1 MNFLYT
7 DPNKVNWDQ
16 MPFPKRWYDS
26 LLVDKVPTVRGY
38 LKGRAFDHSEEMS
51 DRKIETPITTGGKLV
66 WEYGYENQ
74 IMYWLKQSFSML
86 EAGIPYS
93 DAGEHLGLADGTNT
107 QISNANLPPGWFYLT
122 VSGNFIYTTQ
132 VWENTSQ
139 TIAQTNA
146 IPSGTPLYPFFPTK
160 MRFGQ
165 GAPTDITTPINPADI
180 HLNDTNAQGPGNIIA
195 PNPGYL
201 NFIYI
206 DRTSHITLTTTGFS
220 LTSPSGY
227 YADYGSVFHNITV
240 YQVTMPAN
248 AVNYPYDGT
257 TLNEAGLFC
266 DAALTGTTGGTFNQ
280 LDGMLL
286 AKRYFSP
293 ISKTSTISI
302 QWQWSIVS

>member
-7 DPNKVNWDQ
+7 DPNKINWDQ
-16 MPFPKRWYDS
+16 MPFPKSWFQT
-26 LLVDKVPTVRGY
+26 LLADKIPTVRGY

-51 DRKIETPITTGGKLV
+51 DHKIETPITTGGKLV
-66 WEYGYENQ
+66 WEYGAENQ

-107 QISNANLPPGWFYLT
+107 QITNANLPPGWFYLN
-122 VSGNFIYTTQ
+122 VSGNYIYTTQ
-132 VWENTSQ
+132 IWENTTQ
-139 TIAQTNA
+139 TIAQNNA
-146 IPSGTPLYPFFPTK
+146 IPVNTAVYPFFPTK
-160 MRFGQ
+160 MRFGT
-165 GAPTDITTPINPADI
+165 GAPNDVTTPINPADV
-180 HLNDTNAQGPGNIIA
+180 HLNDINAQGPGNQPI
-195 PNPGYL
+195 PNE

-206 DRTSHITLTTTGFS
+206 DRTSHIALTTTGYS

-227 YADYGSVFHNITV
+227 YAAYGSVFHNITV

-248 AVNYPYDGT
+248 AVSYCYDGL

-266 DAALTGTTGGTFNQ
+266 DAALTGTTGGSFNQ
-280 LDGMLL
+280 SDGMIL

-302 QWQWSIVS
+302 QWQWSIIS